1 MCPSYR
7 GGVWA
12 AAVAG
17 CGLVDGAAEP
27 PAAGRGG
34 QPVVCGG
41 GGVRC
46 FLTEVVGGDGGRNEE
61 EWGNGRRYQVRLEE
75 APKEQGRVGGRAA
88 CAATQAPIFWG
99 P

>member
-34 QPVVCGG
+34 
-41 GGVRC
+41 VRC
-46 FLTEVVGGDGGRNEE
+46 FLTEVVGSDGGRNEE

-88 CAATQAPIFWG
+88 LLPHRPLFSGGPKIFRSHD
-99 P
+99 